1 MKTIKTIGSLTYSH
15 TSEFQQAVFL
25 NDPYAA
31 YEVLDERLGPG
42 GWYPENT
49 DRGWTDIA
57 VLEGK
62 YYAAFGED
70 SVMTQDAK
78 LVYIEIEPTSKMKE
92 EFNYI
97 SGCVR
102 GRW

>member
-1 MKTIKTIGSLTYSH
+1 METIKTIGSLTYSH
-15 TSEFQQAVFL
+15 TGEFQQAVFL
-25 NDPYAA
+25 NDPYTAF
-31 YEVLDERLGPG
+31 EVLDELLAGCWYP
-42 GWYPENT
+42 WYPENT
-49 DRGWTDIA
+49 NCWTDIA

-78 LVYIEIEPTSKMKE
+78 LVYIEIEPTSKMEE

-97 SGCVR
+97 KQD
-102 GRW
+102 